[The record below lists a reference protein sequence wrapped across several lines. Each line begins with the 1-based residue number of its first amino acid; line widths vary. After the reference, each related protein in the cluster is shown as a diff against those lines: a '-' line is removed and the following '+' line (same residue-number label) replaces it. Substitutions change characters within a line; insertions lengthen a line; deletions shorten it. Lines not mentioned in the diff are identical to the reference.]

1 MNRDYD
7 IIGAEF
13 FTDID
18 KSKIDE
24 IITLG
29 SYNKELVF
37 GSNVWSRALQNYLI
51 LTHKPE
57 MVKYKEMS
65 ELKLLVSRYYWF
77 KKFYHG
83 YYQANGVDAGI
94 EQQISMLIETI
105 GNTIK
110 DFDWNELQKIDQLI
124 ENQI

>member
-1 MNRDYD
+1 MNKDYD
-7 IIGAEF
+7 IIGSEF

-29 SYNKELVF
+29 SYNKELVY
-37 GSNVWSRALQNYLI
+37 GSNAWSRALQNYLI

-57 MVKYKEMS
+57 MVRYKEMS
-65 ELKLLVSRYYWF
+65 DLKLLVSRYYWF
-77 KKFYHG
+77 KKFYHD
-83 YYQANGVDAGI
+83 YSQANGMDAGI
-94 EQQISMLIETI
+94 EQQISMLIETV